1 MKSATQLETQKDTHD
16 GFTILS
22 NVLKE
27 VLPQVGNYGALIDPL
42 VKFYKLHVVKNA
54 TYFQLASRRM
64 IAKRVSSCC
73 KDDFSPNK
81 IDKQFLEKL
90 SKCVNYDVQ
99 ATIELAKLKSH
110 IFSTV
115 MYSRYHMHL
124 KLTMSIDTTKSC
136 NETMN

>member
-1 MKSATQLETQKDTHD
+1 M
-16 GFTILS
+16 
-22 NVLKE
+22 
-27 VLPQVGNYGALIDPL
+27 LPQVGNYGALIDPSA
-42 VKFYKLHVVKNA
+42 KFYKLHIVKNA

-81 IDKQFLEKL
+81 IDKQILEKL

-110 IFSTV
+110 IFQHGNV
-115 MYSRYHMHL
+115 L
-124 KLTMSIDTTKSC
+124 KVPHAFEANNVNRHYKIMQ
-136 NETMN
+136 